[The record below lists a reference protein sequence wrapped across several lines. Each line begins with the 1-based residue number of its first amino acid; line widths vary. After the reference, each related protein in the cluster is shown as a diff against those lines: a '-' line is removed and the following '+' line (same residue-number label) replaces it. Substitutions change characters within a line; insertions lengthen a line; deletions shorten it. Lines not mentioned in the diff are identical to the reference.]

1 MKISTVFAIIAT
13 LATLATLAILVVTW
27 YAIETAN
34 QGKKV
39 TDLVNMT
46 VMQKEELQE
55 RVRPQARPSDLV
67 EIGNHWIWAHELV
80 DCQLGAG
87 PICTDDQPRGLSD
100 TDLAVLNAL
109 GGEDI

>member
-13 LATLATLAILVVTW
+13 LIIGAVAW
-27 YAIETAN
+27 YSVETAN

>member
-1 MKISTVFAIIAT
+1 MKISTIIA
-13 LATLATLAILVVTW
+13 AASFVVIAGISW
-27 YAIETAN
+27 YAVKTSGDGNHNIADLA
-34 QGKKV
+34 V
-39 TDLVNMT
+39 TVT
-46 VMQKEELQE
+46 QE
-55 RVRPQARPSDLV
+55 HHQVRPQARPSDLV